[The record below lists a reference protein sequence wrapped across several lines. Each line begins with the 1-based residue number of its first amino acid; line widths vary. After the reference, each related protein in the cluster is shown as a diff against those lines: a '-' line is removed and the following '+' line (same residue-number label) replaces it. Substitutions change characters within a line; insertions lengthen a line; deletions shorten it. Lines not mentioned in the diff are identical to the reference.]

1 MGSGKIRSPI
11 EKIIPPYVTIHVGL
25 LFMLFEISWVH
36 YDTVG
41 ERRVHIITLFF
52 IDPPG
57 TALIGL
63 TVTVVCFF
71 FEFRLGNL
79 KGKMC
84 RRNYSKI

>member
-41 ERRVHIITLFF
+41 ERGVHIITLFF
-52 IDPPG
+52 IDPPRDG
-57 TALIGL
+57 SHR
-63 TVTVVCFF
+63 F
-71 FEFRLGNL
+71 N
-79 KGKMC
+79 
-84 RRNYSKI
+84 RNGSMLFL